1 MTTQFL
7 YPARFDSGLNDWFVY
22 FEDYPVV
29 KTSFNIN
36 TFGEPRIAEVTSLY
50 AEEYVNSNT
59 FNEADVTTSI
69 TLIADNYTNANTF
82 YEPDIRLVF
91 NIYADLVVNSNTFN
105 QQAVSVGPVDL
116 YTEILNNTTTFGV
129 PVLLSNY
136 RVNPSSVAN
145 VNLFN
150 EIFITVGV
158 ANLTPA
164 QYINNTTFYQ
174 ATRQSSYNATAELF
188 TNVNQFYSYNLVS
201 LIKPNVISNT
211 NQIFNAELTVGE
223 TTLSP
228 TLFSNINLFNI
239 HKIYETYFDFAPRKS
254 SANINVAVRKNLAT
268 SSRKPNLSIARR

>member
-36 TFGEPRIAEVTSLY
+36 TFGEPRIAEVISLY
-50 AEEYVNSNT
+50 ADEYVNSNT

-69 TLIADNYTNANTF
+69 TLLADNYTNANTF

-136 RVNPSSVAN
+136 RLNPNRIDNA
-145 VNLFN
+145 NLFSTAS
-150 EIFITVGV
+150 ITVGEV
-158 ANLTPA
+158 NIAPNI
-164 QYINNTTFYQ
+164 YVNNNTFYQ
-174 ATRQSSYNATAELF
+174 AIRQSSYTASAQLF
-188 TNVNQFYSYNLVS
+188 ANQNEFYSYNLVT